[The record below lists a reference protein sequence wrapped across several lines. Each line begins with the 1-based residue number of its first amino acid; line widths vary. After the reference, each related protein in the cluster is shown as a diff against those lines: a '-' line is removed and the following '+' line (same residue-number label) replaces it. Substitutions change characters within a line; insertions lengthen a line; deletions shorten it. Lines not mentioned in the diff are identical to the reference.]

1 MSKSTILIVDD
12 EKAIHIVLK
21 AMLTKEYNLE
31 FASDAQQ
38 AIDILTE
45 KPVNLILLD
54 IQMPELSGLE
64 LLQSLRID
72 TSLKN
77 TPIIIFTGKVT
88 EERQQRASELGAV
101 GFAGKDTLLTD
112 EGKNSLLKMIKE
124 NILQEASPVLS
135 NTNYKAIS
143 NLIMKSLM
151 KDSKKQDFFFA
162 ARRLGL
168 NIMKYFD
175 IDYLSLWAIQNKK
188 TNMLLSLGDKQP
200 EDFGPDEIKSE
211 QAFKEIYKNRSAYL
225 TNNPSS
231 EKRGMF
237 ANVAIESGLSSEIGI
252 PLFKISRQALVKTRM
267 NIPKTTPIYGFII
280 LKRNKVFT
288 SKEYEVLKTLIGY
301 SGSILWVLLRKL
313 FSK

>member
-21 AMLTKEYNLE
+21 AMLAKEYNLE

-88 EERQQRASELGAV
+88 EERQQRAAELGAV
-101 GFAGKDTLLTD
+101 GFAGKDSLMTED
-112 EGKNSLLKMIKE
+112 GKNSLFKMIKE
-124 NILQEASPVLS
+124 NILREASPLLS
-135 NTNYKAIS
+135 KTNYKAIS
-143 NLIMKSLM
+143 NLIIKSLM

-168 NIMKYFD
+168 NVMKYFD
-175 IDYLSLWAIQNKK
+175 IDYLSIWAIQNTK

-225 TNNPSS
+225 TNNPVS
-231 EKRGMF
+231 EKKGMF

-252 PLFKISRQALVKTRM
+252 PLFKISRQALVKSRM
-267 NIPKTTPIYGFII
+267 NIPKTTPLYGFII

-301 SGSILWVLLRKL
+301 SGSILWALFRKL
-313 FSK
+313 FSN